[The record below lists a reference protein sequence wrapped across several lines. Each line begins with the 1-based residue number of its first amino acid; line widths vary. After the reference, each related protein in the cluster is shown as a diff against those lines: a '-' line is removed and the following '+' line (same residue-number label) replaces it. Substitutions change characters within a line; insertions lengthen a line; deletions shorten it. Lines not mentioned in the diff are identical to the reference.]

1 MELADYKIRIIANA
15 CITRYKRGETDIQAV
30 LNSYNLSEE
39 NGDLVK
45 VEIMSNDANIEWV
58 ENESV

>member
-1 MELADYKIRIIANA
+1 MLLADYKIRTIANA
-15 CITRYKRGETDIQAV
+15 CITRYTRGETDIQAV

-45 VEIMSNDANIEWV
+45 VEIMSKDTNIEWV

>member
-1 MELADYKIRIIANA
+1 MVLADYKIRIIANA
-15 CITRYKRGETDIQAV
+15 CITRHTRGETDIQAV

-45 VEIMSNDANIEWV
+45 AEIISKESNIEWV
-58 ENESV
+58 ENKSV

>member
-1 MELADYKIRIIANA
+1 MVLADFKIRIIANA
-15 CITRYKRGETDIQAV
+15 CITRYTRGETDIQAV

-39 NGDLVK
+39 NEDLVK
-45 VEIMSNDANIEWV
+45 VEIMSNVTNIDWV

>member
-1 MELADYKIRIIANA
+1 MVLADFKIRIIANA
-15 CITRYKRGETDIQAV
+15 CITRYTRGETDIQAV

-39 NGDLVK
+39 NEDLVK
-45 VEIMSNDANIEWV
+45 VEIMSNGTNIEWV